1 MAGRCP
7 QFDHFLNV
15 VLDKKLRQLLRTA
28 DFADALQWS
37 STFESVANSDEAR
50 LELGEMLLAVGASPE
65 DAETW
70 LDQAMALYALACDL
84 GPSAHRRVGALHGLA
99 LSADLETHRRA
110 SLHQKERDDL
120 RRLEV
125 AALADLPTAWRGKVY
140 RRTEVADTAH
150 KREEDEAKERARWAK
165 ELAGLLLEANP
176 PFARALRG
184 ASLDGASL
192 RGCRCLRAR
201 TLAQRISCWM
211 PFRRW
216 LLATTRSPWPLNTA
230 AVLAYFEVRRSEG
243 APRTAYASLLQPSAS
258 WRRRERWPRRTG
270 FTATL
275 R

>member
-7 QFDHFLNV
+7 QFDHFVNV
-15 VLDKKLRQLLRTA
+15 VLDEKLKQLLRTA
-28 DFADALQWS
+28 NFADALQWS

-150 KREEDEAKERARWAK
+150 KREEDEAKER
-165 ELAGLLLEANP
+165 
-176 PFARALRG
+176 
-184 ASLDGASL
+184 
-192 RGCRCLRAR
+192 
-201 TLAQRISCWM
+201 
-211 PFRRW
+211 
-216 LLATTRSPWPLNTA
+216 TR
-230 AVLAYFEVRRSEG
+230 
-243 APRTAYASLLQPSAS
+243 
-258 WRRRERWPRRTG
+258 
-270 FTATL
+270 
-275 R
+275 